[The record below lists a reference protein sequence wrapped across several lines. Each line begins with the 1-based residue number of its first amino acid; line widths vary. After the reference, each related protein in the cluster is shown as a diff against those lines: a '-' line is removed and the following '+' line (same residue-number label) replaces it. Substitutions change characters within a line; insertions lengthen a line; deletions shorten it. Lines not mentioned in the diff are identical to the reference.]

1 MSWRAS
7 DSGARRSSVPLRR
20 GAALNADSPRA
31 SGDAHVTSDEAE
43 ASLLTFL
50 GLEPLE
56 DAVYRLLV
64 DRPDSEPAALA
75 SESTGCAEEVARAL
89 DVLVERGLASVQP
102 AGDAVLHYRA
112 ASPALA
118 LGPLLESR
126 RATLRRVESIVTT
139 LAERHR
145 SAQAHASGA
154 PIEVLTGAAAIRR
167 RLLLMQ
173 GQATIEVC
181 TMMPLREVHTVIT
194 VEDNHDEIEEVLM
207 RRGVALRSVIERDW
221 LERPDMAAITAAYVA
236 QGQHISVVDELP
248 IKLIIVDRRMAL
260 LPLAPERDDV
270 DPVALAVHGTGL
282 LTALS
287 SLFEAHF
294 ERGWRLLP
302 SETEPRAGRTD
313 GAELEAVDRQ
323 IVSLLY
329 VGLTDA
335 AIARQLGMGHRTVQ
349 RRLQSLMVEVGAA
362 TRFQLG
368 WRAARSGWLEEADA
382 QSPSNRIEDSAV

>member
-1 MSWRAS
+1 MSSHAS
-7 DSGARRSSVPLRR
+7 DAGGRCFPAWLRR
-20 GAALNADSPRA
+20 GKALSADGPRPSGGSPA
-31 SGDAHVTSDEAE
+31 VPDTAE

-64 DRPDSEPAALA
+64 DRPDSEPAMLTG
-75 SESTGCAEEVARAL
+75 ESTGCAEDVARAL
-89 DVLVERGLASVQP
+89 DVLVERGLASARP
-102 AGDAVLHYRA
+102 AGDAVIHYRA
-112 ASPALA
+112 TSPVLA

-126 RATLRRVESIVTT
+126 RASLRRVESLVTT
-139 LAERHR
+139 LAERHL

-154 PIEVLTGAAAIRR
+154 PVEVLSGAAAIRR

-173 GQATIEVC
+173 NQATIEVC
-181 TMMPLREVHTVIT
+181 TMMPLREVHSVIT
-194 VEDNHDEIEEVLM
+194 VEDNHDAIEDVLM
-207 RRGVALRSVIERDW
+207 RRGIALRSVIERDW
-221 LERPDMAAITAAYVA
+221 LERPEMAAITAAYAA
-236 QGQHISVVDELP
+236 QGQQISVADELP

-302 SETEPRAGRTD
+302 SGTDPTTGRVHR
-313 GAELEAVDRQ
+313 AELEAVDRQ

-368 WRAARSGWLEEADA
+368 WRAARSGWLDGVDE
-382 QSPSNRIEDSAV
+382 QSPSNRREDSAV

>member
-1 MSWRAS
+1 M
-7 DSGARRSSVPLRR
+7 ARHVSVAEVRCAARLCR
-20 GAALNADSPRA
+20 GTVLSADSLRP
-31 SGDAHVTSDEAE
+31 SGGSPVVPDAAE

-64 DRPDSEPAALA
+64 DRPDSEPATLA
-75 SESTGCAEEVARAL
+75 GESTGCAEDVARAL
-89 DVLVERGLASVQP
+89 DVLVERGLASARP
-102 AGDAVLHYRA
+102 GGDTVIHYRA
-112 ASPALA
+112 ASPVLA

-126 RATLRRVESIVTT
+126 RASLRRVESLVTT
-139 LAERHR
+139 LSERHR

-154 PIEVLTGAAAIRR
+154 PVEVLSGAAAIRR

-173 GQATIEVC
+173 DQATVEVC
-181 TMMPLREVHTVIT
+181 TMMPMREVHSVIT
-194 VEDNHDEIEEVLM
+194 VEDNHDAIEDVLV
-207 RRGVALRSVIERDW
+207 RRGIALRSVIERDW
-221 LERPDMAAITAAYVA
+221 LERPEMAAIATAYAT
-236 QGQHISVVDELP
+236 QGQRISVVDELP

-302 SETEPRAGRTD
+302 SEADPTTGRTD
-313 GAELEAVDRQ
+313 GGELEAVDRQ

-368 WRAARSGWLEEADA
+368 WRAARSGWLDGADA
-382 QSPSNRIEDSAV
+382 

>member
-1 MSWRAS
+1 MSDARVRCSRA
-7 DSGARRSSVPLRR
+7 RLRR
-20 GAALNADSPRA
+20 GTALSADGPRP
-31 SGDAHVTSDEAE
+31 SGGAPVVPDAAE

-64 DRPDSEPAALA
+64 DRPDSEPATLA
-75 SESTGCAEEVARAL
+75 SESTGCAEDVARAL
-89 DVLVERGLASVQP
+89 DVLVERGLASARP
-102 AGDAVLHYRA
+102 AGDAVIHYRA
-112 ASPALA
+112 ASPVLA

-126 RATLRRVESIVTT
+126 RASLRHVESLVTT

-154 PIEVLTGAAAIRR
+154 PVEVLSGAAAIRR

-173 GQATIEVC
+173 DQATIEVC
-181 TMMPLREVHTVIT
+181 TMMPLREVHSVIT
-194 VEDNHDEIEEVLM
+194 VEDNHDAIEDVLM
-207 RRGVALRSVIERDW
+207 RRGIALRSVIERDW
-221 LERPDMAAITAAYVA
+221 LERPEMAATAAAYAA

-287 SLFEAHF
+287 SLFESHF

-302 SETEPRAGRTD
+302 SETDPRTGRTD
-313 GAELEAVDRQ
+313 GAELDAVDRQ

-335 AIARQLGMGHRTVQ
+335 AIARQLCMGHRTVQ

-368 WRAARSGWLEEADA
+368 WRAARSGWLDGADA
-382 QSPSNRIEDSAV
+382 QNLSNRSENSAI

>member
-1 MSWRAS
+1 M
-7 DSGARRSSVPLRR
+7 P
-20 GAALNADSPRA
+20 
-31 SGDAHVTSDEAE
+31 DAAE

-64 DRPDSEPAALA
+64 DRPDCEPATLA
-75 SESTGCAEEVARAL
+75 GESTGCAEDVARAL
-89 DVLVERGLASVQP
+89 DVLVERGLASARP
-102 AGDAVLHYRA
+102 EGDDDVIHYRA
-112 ASPALA
+112 ASPVLA

-126 RATLRRVESIVTT
+126 RASLRRVESLVTT

-154 PIEVLTGAAAIRR
+154 PVEVLSGAAAIRR

-173 GQATIEVC
+173 DQATIEVC
-181 TMMPLREVHTVIT
+181 TMMPLREVHSVIT
-194 VEDNHDEIEEVLM
+194 VEDNHDAIEDVLM
-207 RRGVALRSVIERDW
+207 RRGIALRSVIERDW
-221 LERPDMAAITAAYVA
+221 LERPEMAATAAAYAA

-302 SETEPRAGRTD
+302 SETDPRTGRTD
-313 GAELEAVDRQ
+313 GAELDAVDRQ

-368 WRAARSGWLEEADA
+368 WRAARSGWLDGADA
-382 QSPSNRIEDSAV
+382 QNLTNRSEDSAI

>member
-1 MSWRAS
+1 M
-7 DSGARRSSVPLRR
+7 P
-20 GAALNADSPRA
+20 
-31 SGDAHVTSDEAE
+31 DAAE

-64 DRPDSEPAALA
+64 DRPDSEPATLA
-75 SESTGCAEEVARAL
+75 GESTGCAEDVARAL
-89 DVLVERGLASVQP
+89 DVLVERGLASARPMRRRRHPLSGRLPV
-102 AGDAVLHYRA
+102 
-112 ASPALA
+112 LA

-126 RATLRRVESIVTT
+126 RASLRRVESLVTT

-154 PIEVLTGAAAIRR
+154 PVEVLSGAAAIRR

-173 GQATIEVC
+173 DQATIEVC
-181 TMMPLREVHTVIT
+181 TMMPMHEVQSVIT
-194 VEDNHDEIEEVLM
+194 VEDNHDAIEDVLM
-207 RRGVALRSVIERDW
+207 RRGIALRSVIERDW
-221 LERPDMAAITAAYVA
+221 LERPEMAATAAAYAA
-236 QGQHISVVDELP
+236 QGQRISVVDELP

-302 SETEPRAGRTD
+302 SETDSTTERTD

-368 WRAARSGWLEEADA
+368 WRAARSGWLDGADA
-382 QSPSNRIEDSAV
+382 

>member
-1 MSWRAS
+1 MALSAGGPRP
-7 DSGARRSSVPLRR
+7 SGGTPVVP
-20 GAALNADSPRA
+20 
-31 SGDAHVTSDEAE
+31 DAAE

-50 GLEPLE
+50 GLEPLQ

-64 DRPDSEPAALA
+64 DRPDSEPATLA
-75 SESTGCAEEVARAL
+75 GESTGCAEDVAHAL
-89 DVLVERGLASVQP
+89 DVLVERGLASARPV
-102 AGDAVLHYRA
+102 GDAVIHYRA

-118 LGPLLESR
+118 LVPLLESR
-126 RATLRRVESIVTT
+126 RASLRRVESLVTT

-154 PIEVLTGAAAIRR
+154 PVEVLSGAAAIRR

-173 GQATIEVC
+173 DQATIEVC
-181 TMMPLREVHTVIT
+181 TMMPLREVHSVIT
-194 VEDNHDEIEEVLM
+194 VEDNHDAIEDVLI

-221 LERPDMAAITAAYVA
+221 LERPEMAVTAADYAA

-248 IKLIIVDRRMAL
+248 IKMIIVDRRMAL

-287 SLFEAHF
+287 SLFETHF
-294 ERGWRLLP
+294 NRGWRLLP
-302 SETEPRAGRTD
+302 SGTEPTVGRTN
-313 GAELEAVDRQ
+313 GAELDSLDRQ

-349 RRLQSLMVEVGAA
+349 RRLQSLMAEVGAA

-368 WRAARSGWLEEADA
+368 WHAACSGWLDEAVA
-382 QSPSNRIEDSAV
+382 QNLPNRRESRAN

>member
-1 MSWRAS
+1 MS
-7 DSGARRSSVPLRR
+7 GVGVRSFRVRLRR
-20 GAALNADSPRA
+20 GTALSAEGPRP
-31 SGDAHVTSDEAE
+31 SGVALDAAE

-64 DRPDSEPAALA
+64 DRPESEIGALVG
-75 SESTGCAEEVARAL
+75 ESTGCVEEVARAL
-89 DVLVERGLASVQP
+89 DVLVERGLASVRTD
-102 AGDAVLHYRA
+102 ADAVLRYRA
-112 ASPALA
+112 SSPVLA

-126 RATLRRVESIVTT
+126 RAALRRVESLVTT

-145 SAQAHASGA
+145 SAQVHASGA
-154 PIEVLTGAAAIRR
+154 PIEVLSGAAAIRR

-173 GQATIEVC
+173 DQATVEVC
-181 TMMPLREVHTVIT
+181 TMMPLREVHAVIT
-194 VEDNHDEIEEVLM
+194 VEDNHDEIEDVLM

-221 LERPDMAAITAAYVA
+221 LEHPEMAATAAAYAA
-236 QGQHISVVDELP
+236 QGQHISVVDALP
-248 IKLIIVDRRMAL
+248 IKLIIVDRRVAL

-287 SLFEAHF
+287 SLFEGHF
-294 ERGWRLLP
+294 GRGWRLLP
-302 SETEPRAGRTD
+302 SGADPGAGHTG
-313 GAELEAVDRQ
+313 GAGLDTIDRQ

-349 RRLQSLMVEVGAA
+349 RRLQSLMAEVGAA

-368 WRAARSGWLEEADA
+368 WHAACSGWLDGTDT
-382 QSPSNRIEDSAV
+382 QSTPNRRENSAV

>member
-1 MSWRAS
+1 MSRRMSAC
-7 DSGARRSSVPLRR
+7 GVRCPARLRR
-20 GAALNADSPRA
+20 GTALSADGPRPSGDSPA
-31 SGDAHVTSDEAE
+31 VPDAAE

-64 DRPDSEPAALA
+64 DRPDSEPATLA
-75 SESTGCAEEVARAL
+75 GESTGRVEDVAHAL
-89 DVLVERGLASVQP
+89 DVLVERGLASARP
-102 AGDAVLHYRA
+102 AGDAVIQYRA
-112 ASPALA
+112 ASPVLA

-126 RATLRRVESIVTT
+126 RASLRRVESLVTT

-154 PIEVLTGAAAIRR
+154 PVEVLSGAAAIRR

-173 GQATIEVC
+173 DQATIEVC
-181 TMMPLREVHTVIT
+181 TMMPVHEVHSVIT
-194 VEDNHDEIEEVLM
+194 VEDNHDAIEDVLM
-207 RRGVALRSVIERDW
+207 RRGIALRSVIEREW
-221 LERPDMAAITAAYVA
+221 LERPEMAATATAYAA
-236 QGQHISVVDELP
+236 QGQRISVVDELP

-302 SETEPRAGRTD
+302 SVTDPTTGRTD
-313 GAELEAVDRQ
+313 GAQLEAVDRQ

-368 WRAARSGWLEEADA
+368 WRAARSGWLDGADA
-382 QSPSNRIEDSAV
+382 

>member
-1 MSWRAS
+1 MSWRVS
-7 DSGARRSSVPLRR
+7 DTGVQRPSAPLLRRS
-20 GAALNADSPRA
+20 ALSADGPRE
-31 SGDAHVTSDEAE
+31 SGDAHVTSDSAE

-56 DAVYRLLV
+56 DAVYRLLI
-64 DRPDSEPAALA
+64 DRPDSQPATLA

-181 TMMPLREVHTVIT
+181 TMMPLHEVHTVIT

-221 LERPDMAAITAAYVA
+221 LERPDMAAITADYVA

-287 SLFEAHF
+287 SLFETHF
-294 ERGWRLLP
+294 HRGWRLLVSRP
-302 SETEPRAGRTD
+302 DAQVGQTD
-313 GAELEAVDRQ
+313 GAELDAVDRQ

-368 WRAARSGWLEEADA
+368 WHAACGGWLDEVDA
-382 QSPSNRIEDSAV
+382 QNHPNRSENVTA

>member
-1 MSWRAS
+1 
-7 DSGARRSSVPLRR
+7 
-20 GAALNADSPRA
+20 
-31 SGDAHVTSDEAE
+31 
-43 ASLLTFL
+43 
-50 GLEPLE
+50 
-56 DAVYRLLV
+56 
-64 DRPDSEPAALA
+64 
-75 SESTGCAEEVARAL
+75 
-89 DVLVERGLASVQP
+89 
-102 AGDAVLHYRA
+102 
-112 ASPALA
+112 
-118 LGPLLESR
+118 
-126 RATLRRVESIVTT
+126 
-139 LAERHR
+139 
-145 SAQAHASGA
+145 
-154 PIEVLTGAAAIRR
+154 
-167 RLLLMQ
+167 MQ
-173 GQATIEVC
+173 DQATIEVC
-181 TMMPLREVHTVIT
+181 TMMPLREVHAVIT
-194 VEDNHDEIEEVLM
+194 VEDNHDEIEDVLM

-221 LERPDMAAITAAYVA
+221 LERPEMAATAAAYAA

-248 IKLIIVDRRMAL
+248 IKLITVDRRMAL

-302 SETEPRAGRTD
+302 SGVDPGAGDTGGTGLD
-313 GAELEAVDRQ
+313 AVDRQ

-368 WRAARSGWLEEADA
+368 WHVACSGWLDETDA
-382 QSPSNRIEDSAV
+382 QSTPNRGENSAG